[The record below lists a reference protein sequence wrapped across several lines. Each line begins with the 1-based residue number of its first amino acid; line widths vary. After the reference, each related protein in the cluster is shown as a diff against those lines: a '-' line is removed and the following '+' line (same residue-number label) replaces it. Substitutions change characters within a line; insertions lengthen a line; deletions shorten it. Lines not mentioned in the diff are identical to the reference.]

1 MTKEDFLR
9 ALRED
14 PRSLPDDFLAL
25 VAESFP
31 KGVANLALECIR
43 PVVEESFA
51 RITAREQTASDIAG
65 RIREIGQLDLIEMDH
80 VGWPHWFRR
89 PKGPDGT
96 SLLGVTPRAARR
108 IYERAL
114 MIQRD
119 QHPAP

>member
-14 PRSLPDDFLAL
+14 AHSLPDDFLAL
-25 VAESFP
+25 VAESFS
-31 KGVANLALECIR
+31 KGITDLALTCIW
-43 PVVEESFA
+43 PVVEEFFA
-51 RITAREQTASDIAG
+51 RSTAREKTPAEIAR
-65 RIREIGQLDLIEMDH
+65 RICEIKQDSLEGQFQ
-80 VGWPHWFRR
+80 WFHR
-89 PKGPDGT
+89 PKGPDGV
-96 SLLGVTPRAARR
+96 SLIRLTPKAALH